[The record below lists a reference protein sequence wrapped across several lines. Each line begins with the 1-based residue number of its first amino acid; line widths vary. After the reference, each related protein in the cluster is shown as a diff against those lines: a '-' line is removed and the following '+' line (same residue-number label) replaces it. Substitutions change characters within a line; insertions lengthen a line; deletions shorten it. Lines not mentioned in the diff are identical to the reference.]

1 MMMNGA
7 ENWMAAPS
15 APLLTRVCCLH
26 HLTNFPRDWSRSW
39 ANELQPPFSSPVHLR
54 RPTWLS
60 SFIFLLIRLV
70 FFIAVHVEG
79 SMDYKE
85 PSFVEALERET
96 AILAKRVAAC
106 KSRILIVTSFASSRP
121 FWMQIQTNK
130 CLLFLSTIKWHV
142 AFILSGQRRNVIKR
156 FYKYWPRKSVYVDGM
171 GNMWVDLWMKLRLS
185 FVIFFAATRCVFLQ
199 WNCIFSNII
208 FFSRWLSFVSFS
220 QRFVTS
226 TLHIKSKNTVSLL
239 SSFSPQISVCAT
251 FWAVNMYAMRKCDL
265 TYIYTRSTIYSSAFL
280 PLTRHMNPKS
290 FKLWAL
296 VAGSLGTRKSN
307 ELETR
312 KLRSLQGSWIHLSF
326 NLWCSCLPD

>member
-26 HLTNFPRDWSRSW
+26 HLTNSPRDWSRSW

-121 FWMQIQTNK
+121 F
-130 CLLFLSTIKWHV
+130 
-142 AFILSGQRRNVIKR
+142 
-156 FYKYWPRKSVYVDGM
+156 
-171 GNMWVDLWMKLRLS
+171 
-185 FVIFFAATRCVFLQ
+185 
-199 WNCIFSNII
+199 
-208 FFSRWLSFVSFS
+208 
-220 QRFVTS
+220 
-226 TLHIKSKNTVSLL
+226 
-239 SSFSPQISVCAT
+239 
-251 FWAVNMYAMRKCDL
+251 
-265 TYIYTRSTIYSSAFL
+265 
-280 PLTRHMNPKS
+280 
-290 FKLWAL
+290 
-296 VAGSLGTRKSN
+296 
-307 ELETR
+307 
-312 KLRSLQGSWIHLSF
+312 
-326 NLWCSCLPD
+326 